1 MKLSDRTLSILKTF
15 KEINPSILIRPGH
28 KPSYVSLSGTSVIGT
43 LAPSK
48 KVMAFAEI
56 EEEFDDNV
64 CIYDLGRFLT
74 ALSLFKEPDITFHKH
89 HATVASEGRSI
100 NYTFCEPETIDPP
113 PPAFPK
119 PDFEVEFDLSAKS
132 LSEILK
138 ASVVLNAPNIIM
150 TGDGNV
156 VSIKVTDV
164 KNPVSH
170 SYSVEVGNSADKFYT
185 VFKTEVFKL
194 LPGDYTVGASLK
206 VPMATFVGDGT
217 EFFLAAEKV

>member
-28 KPSYVSLSGTSVIGT
+28 KPTYVSLTGKSVIGT

-56 EEEFDDNV
+56 EEEFTDNV

-74 ALSLFKEPDITFHKH
+74 ALSLFKDPDITFHKH
-89 HATVASEGRSI
+89 HATVTAEGRSI
-100 NYTFCEPETIDPP
+100 NYTFCEPETIDQP

-138 ASVVLNAPNIIM
+138 ASAVLNAPNIIM
-150 TGDGNV
+150 EGDGTTLT
-156 VSIKVTDV
+156 IKVTDI

-170 SYSVEVGNSADKFYT
+170 SYSVEVGQSAESFRT

-194 LPGDYTVGASLK
+194 LPGDYTVGTSLR
-206 VPMATFVGDGT
+206 VPIATFLGDGT
-217 EFFLAAEKV
+217 EFFLAAEKA